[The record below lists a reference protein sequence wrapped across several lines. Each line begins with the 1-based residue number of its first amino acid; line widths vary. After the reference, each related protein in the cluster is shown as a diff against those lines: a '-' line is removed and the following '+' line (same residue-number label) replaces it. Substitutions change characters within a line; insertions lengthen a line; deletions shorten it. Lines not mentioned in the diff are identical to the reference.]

1 MSTARRWHHGAEDT
15 LGVVLYAY
23 IGIVMFVEVISR
35 YVFNRS
41 SAWGEE
47 TAVYAFIWL
56 TYLAATGPTRD
67 RSQLN
72 FDWIQSRLPAGL
84 RTASL
89 LLSDACFLL
98 LAVVMV
104 YSSVPGVE
112 DGIRNGL
119 RMKGVDLP
127 MALASLAVP
136 VGWSLIALR
145 VVQRA
150 VRLIRH
156 GPPRPGASQ
165 TA

>member
-1 MSTARRWHHGAEDT
+1 LRTERRWHHHVEDT
-15 LGVVLYAY
+15 VGVVLYAY
-23 IGIVMFVEVISR
+23 IGIVMFVEVVSR

-67 RSQLN
+67 RSHLS
-72 FDWIQSRLPAGL
+72 FDWLQARLPSGL
-84 RTASL
+84 RTAAL

-104 YSSVPGVE
+104 YTSVPGVE

-136 VGWSLIALR
+136 LGWSLIALR
-145 VVQRA
+145 IVQRA

-156 GPPRPGASQ
+156 GPPG
-165 TA
+165 TAATLTG